1 MRPLSRHMKYNRFI
15 QELYQ
20 LAEPYLRMRNDFI
33 HTQVAHGYA
42 LLLLEKEG
50 GDRNIVEPAIILHDI
65 GWSALNPEDIEAAY
79 GIRATGEKARQLNR
93 IHEVEGAGIAQEIL
107 LKLSCDRLTISHIV
121 KIIERHDSGKK
132 PCTLEEKLVK
142 DADKLW
148 RFSKIGYAY
157 ELQRQALTNKARYI
171 FLSKNI
177 DKWFFTKTAKAL
189 AEKELQERFTKH
201 YNGTL

>member
-1 MRPLSRHMKYNRFI
+1 MQPVSRHMKYNRFI

-20 LAEPYLRMRNDFI
+20 LAEPYLRMRKDFI

-42 LLLLEKEG
+42 LLLLEKES

-65 GWSALNPEDIEAAY
+65 GWSALKPEDIEAAY

-93 IHEVEGAGIAQEIL
+93 LHEVEGAGIAQEIL
-107 LKLSCDRLTISHIV
+107 LKLGCDALTISKIV

-132 PCTLEEKLVK
+132 PCSLEEKLVK

-157 ELQRQALTNKARYI
+157 ELQRQALTNKARYV

-177 DKWFFTKTAKAL
+177 DKWFFTNAAKAL
-189 AEKELQERFTKH
+189 AEKELQGRDTELF
-201 YNGTL
+201 